1 MVGLEVIGQL
11 GDEML
16 DLPRHRLPECR
27 RGAGALA
34 QQQPEDVRVVLDE
47 LHEGLHRGTD
57 DAATPGDALARLAHQ
72 LTQGQT
78 AFIHQSQSQ
87 LLHVAKVT
95 IEGGG
100 RDAGLPRHFPQA
112 EVGKTAVGAQLAER
126 RLDQSTP
133 GFFFLLRANTH
144 ENSHLQVI
152 EAK

>member
-1 MVGLEVIGQL
+1 
-11 GDEML
+11 ML
-16 DLPRHRLPECR
+16 DLPRHRLAKCS

-47 LHEGLHRGTD
+47 LHERLYRGAD
-57 DAATPGDALARLAHQ
+57 DAAATRNALTSLAHQ
-72 LTQGQT
+72 LAQGQA
-78 AFIHQSQSQ
+78 AFIHQGQTQ
-87 LLHVAKVT
+87 LLHVAKMT

-100 RDAGLPRHFPQA
+100 RNAGLPRHFPQT
-112 EVGKTAVGAQLAER
+112 EVGKAAIGAQLAER